1 MDMICF
7 MHEGSPYGHL
17 KVKDKVILP
26 PNLARMCGLT
36 VEETQGF
43 LAELHDAGV
52 YDTDESGC
60 ICSRRMIRDE
70 QVRNARAEGGKKG
83 GNPNLMGGKVNLKV
97 GKEVK
102 QKPTP
107 SSSSS
112 SSSSIIK
119 KRPSL
124 DEVVAAGNKAAYTEQ
139 ECADFWNE
147 CESRPEAPDGSWTL
161 WNGEPMNMDRW
172 QNALARFV
180 SWDRQR
186 KAKHNGNGRKQIAAA
201 NNGRKWQL

>member
-26 PNLARMCGLT
+26 ANLARMCGLT
-36 VEETQGF
+36 VEETEGF

-52 YDTDESGC
+52 YDTDEAGC

-97 GKEVK
+97 GNKVK

-107 SSSSS
+107 SSS

-124 DEVVAAGNKAAYTEQ
+124 GEVVAAGNKAAYTEQ

-186 KAKHNGNGRKQIAAA
+186 KAKHNGSGRKQNAPA